1 MIFPLSA
8 QDHPSL
14 IDLLT
19 NDANARFG
27 LFLEALEAAGLTDD
41 VAGLENVTLLIPTD
55 DALIKGMNYLGLSQ
69 QQFFASESQL
79 AEILRLHILSE
90 RLFFRDLSAGIS
102 IQSLGDEAV
111 NFVLYSGIL
120 WADGARVSDVDNLAS
135 PGVVIHVL
143 DGLLLPAHL
152 REQAEANRA
161 YLRVAH
167 LLPDQP
173 ALDWFLNGNAGGM
186 GSIES
191 GELGGWIEIA
201 AGDQQWMVTSA
212 DGSISAEIDV
222 TAAPDS
228 WITLAVIGQNT
239 GQGVGLVPLIEDY
252 SPLTVGQARLS
263 FFNGLQDTTLDLL
276 ADGQLF
282 LGGIA
287 YPGMIDENDGFAI
300 LPLPVATYDL
310 LVTASGNP
318 ENVILNIPDVRLRDG
333 FNVFLAAAGTPADPR
348 VIILET
354 NVNVARALAEA
365 GRLP

>member
-1 MIFPLSA
+1 MILPLSA
-8 QDHPSL
+8 QDRPSL
-14 IDLLT
+14 IDLLI

-27 LFLEALEAAGLTDD
+27 LFLEALEAAGLTGD
-41 VAGLENVTLLIPTD
+41 VDALENATLLIPTD

-69 QQFFASESQL
+69 QQFFAGESQL
-79 AEILRLHILSE
+79 AEILRLHMLPE
-90 RLFFRDLSAGIS
+90 RLFFRDLSAGTS
-102 IQSLGDEAV
+102 IQSLGGEGV
-111 NFVLYSGIL
+111 NFVLYGGIL
-120 WADGARVSDVDNLAS
+120 WANGARVSDVDNLAAS
-135 PGVVIHVL
+135 GVVMHVL
-143 DGLLLPAHL
+143 DDLLLPAHL

-173 ALDWFLNGNAGGM
+173 ALNWLLNGHAGGVE
-186 GSIES
+186 SIES
-191 GELGGWIEIA
+191 GQLGGWIEIA
-201 AGDQQWMVTSA
+201 AGDQRWMVTSA
-212 DGSISAEIDV
+212 DGSMSAEIDV
-222 TAAPDS
+222 TVAPNS
-228 WITLAVIGQNT
+228 WITLAVVGQNA
-239 GQGVGLVPLIEDY
+239 GQGLGLVPLIEDY

-263 FFNGLQDTTLDLL
+263 FFNGLEDTALDLL

-287 YPGMIDENDGFAI
+287 YPGMIGENDGFAI

-318 ENVILNIPDVRLRDG
+318 ENVILNIPDVRLREG
-333 FNVFLAAAGTPADPR
+333 FNVFLAAAGTPTDPR